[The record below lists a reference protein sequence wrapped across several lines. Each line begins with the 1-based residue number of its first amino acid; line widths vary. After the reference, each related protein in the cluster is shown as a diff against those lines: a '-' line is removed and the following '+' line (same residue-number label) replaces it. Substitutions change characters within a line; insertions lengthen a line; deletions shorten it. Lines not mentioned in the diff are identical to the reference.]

1 MKQVFIELFNYKDSW
16 RDLPAAAREEYAS
29 AVLAAVTR
37 QREDGIEVIG
47 WGFNDPATD
56 RRAPYDFY
64 CVYITQSAEFQRGF
78 EAEVGATGWYDYFEQ
93 VNVSGAISTPEA
105 LLRSYARL
113 DSAASA
119 RS

>member
-1 MKQVFIELFNYKDSW
+1 MKYIFVELFNYKDSW
-16 RDLPAAAREEYAS
+16 RNLSAAAREDYAS
-29 AVLAAVTR
+29 GVLAAVNR
-37 QREDGIEVIG
+37 QRSDGIEVIG

-64 CVYITQSAEFQRGF
+64 CIYRTPSAESQRNF
-78 EAEVGATGWYDYFEQ
+78 EAEIAAAGWYDRFEQ

-113 DSAASA
+113 ETAETASA
-119 RS
+119 